1 MARGRIKRKT
11 HYRIRRT
18 VADAIFVAPSRQRAV
33 GKDQRFDL
41 IVCHPLLQVSPDIAA
56 SIIRS
61 SIADT
66 LAALTLTG
74 FGEK

>member
-1 MARGRIKRKT
+1 ML
-11 HYRIRRT
+11 
-18 VADAIFVAPSRQRAV
+18 ADAIFVAPSKAQAV

-66 LAALTLTG
+66 LAALALTG
-74 FGEK
+74 LGEKR